1 MAFLLFQSRKGKKL
15 TSLTAFMISSALFL
29 QLIHVISPNTATA
42 ADIPLPALA
51 IEAQSAILIEAETG
65 QILYELNKDELK
77 PPASMAKM
85 MSEYVILE
93 TIEAGK
99 LNWTDTVTVSNYAS
113 KTGGSGGLLAEGE
126 VYTVE
131 ELFRNMSIFS
141 GNDATIALAERVA
154 GSEEAFSVM
163 MNDTAKKIGLSDN
176 AYFIN
181 ATGLDRSDLDKL
193 NMAPESLPGETAITA
208 YDAALI
214 AQRIILDHPDA
225 LEIAQ
230 TTEAYSKADN
240 KGVLMQNWNW
250 MLEGWKPY
258 NNDFAKLF
266 SYEGLDGLKTGHTT
280 RAGYCFTGTAQRGDL
295 RVISVVMAAPTMN
308 KRFYET
314 KKLLDYGFDNFE
326 KMIVIQPK
334 TVIDQLT
341 QVDIKKGVAKE
352 VNVVTEH
359 NAQFLVKKGTK
370 LEDFVITAEAAD
382 EKERVAPIEKGQVL
396 GQLKVMLPT
405 TDGSV
410 MEQTVN
416 LVAAQDAEKASWIRL
431 FFRGIG
437 EFFKSLGGGIKNLF

>member
-15 TSLTAFMISSALFL
+15 TSLTAFMISCALIL
-29 QLIHVISPNTATA
+29 QLIITVSPNPAEA
-42 ADIPLPALA
+42 AEVPALA
-51 IEAQSAILIEAETG
+51 INAQSAVLIEVETG

-93 TIEAGK
+93 TIEEGK
-99 LNWTDTVTVSNYAS
+99 LNWTDTVTVSNYAA

-131 ELFRNMSIFS
+131 DLFKNMSIFS
-141 GNDATIALAERVA
+141 GNDATIALAERVG
-154 GSEEAFSVM
+154 GSEEAFAVM
-163 MNDTAKKIGLSDN
+163 MNEKAKEIGLSEN

-181 ATGLDRSDLDKL
+181 ATGLDRSDLETL
-193 NMAPESLPGETAITA
+193 GMAPASLPGETAITA
-208 YDAALI
+208 HDAALI
-214 AQRIILDHPDA
+214 AQRIILDHPDV
-225 LEIAQ
+225 LEI
-230 TTEAYSKADN
+230 TRTPEAYLKPNDDRY
-240 KGVLMQNWNW
+240 LMKNWNW

-266 SYEGLDGLKTGHTT
+266 SYEGLDGLKTGHTS
-280 RAGYCFTGTAQRGDL
+280 RALYCFTSTAQRGDL

-326 KMIVIQPK
+326 KMIVVQPK
-334 TVIDQLT
+334 TEIEQLT
-341 QVDIKKGVAKE
+341 KVDISKGVAKE
-352 VNVVTEH
+352 VGVVTERS
-359 NAQFLVKKGTK
+359 AQFLVKKGTK
-370 LEDFVITAEAAD
+370 LEDFVLTVKAAD
-382 EKERVAPIEKGQVL
+382 EKQRVAPIKKGQVL
-396 GQLKVMLPT
+396 GELTVMLPT

-410 MEQTVN
+410 MEQKVN

-431 FFRGIG
+431 FFRAIG
-437 EFFKSLGGGIKNLF
+437 DFFKSLVGGIKNLF

>member
-1 MAFLLFQSRKGKKL
+1 VAFLLFQSRKGKKL
-15 TSLTAFMISSALFL
+15 TSLTALMISSALIL
-29 QLIHVISPNTATA
+29 QLIVTISPNTAKA
-42 ADIPLPALA
+42 AEVPAVA

-65 QILYELNKDELK
+65 QILYELNKDELR

-93 TIEAGK
+93 TIKAGK
-99 LNWTDTVTVSNYAS
+99 LNWTDAVTVSQYAA

-131 ELFRNMSIFS
+131 DLFKNMSIFS
-141 GNDATIALAERVA
+141 GNDATIALAERIG
-154 GSEEAFSVM
+154 GSEEGFAVM
-163 MNDTAKKIGLSDN
+163 LNDMAKKIGLSDK

-181 ATGLDRSDLDKL
+181 ATGLDRSDLETL
-193 NMAPESLPGETAITA
+193 GMAPSSLPGETAITA

-214 AQRIILDHPDA
+214 AQRIILDHPD
-225 LEIAQ
+225 LLKISS
-230 TTEAYSKADN
+230 TTEAYSQANN

-250 MLEGWKPY
+250 MLEGWKTY

-266 SYEGLDGLKTGHTT
+266 SYEGLDGLKTGHTS
-280 RAGYCFTGTAQRGDL
+280 RALYCFTSTAKRGDL
-295 RVISVVMAAPTMN
+295 RVISVVMGAPTMN

-334 TVIDQLT
+334 TEVEQLT
-341 QVDIKKGVAKE
+341 KVGIKKGIAKE
-352 VNVVTEH
+352 VGVVTEQ

-370 LEDFVITAEAAD
+370 LEKFVITAKAAD
-382 EKERVAPIEKGQVL
+382 EKLRVAPIKKGQVL
-396 GQLKVMLPT
+396 GELKVMLPT

-410 MEQTVN
+410 MEQKIN
-416 LVAAQDAEKASWIRL
+416 LVAAQDAEKASWLRL
-431 FFRGIG
+431 LFRAVGD
-437 EFFKSLGGGIKNLF
+437 FFKSLVGGVKNLF

>member
-1 MAFLLFQSRKGKKL
+1 MAFLLLQSRQGKKL
-15 TSLTAFMISSALFL
+15 TSLTAFVISSALFF
-29 QLIHVISPNTATA
+29 QLINVISPNTAEA
-42 ADIPLPALA
+42 ADVPALA
-51 IEAQSAILIEAETG
+51 IEAQAAILIEAETG
-65 QILYELNKDELK
+65 QILYELNKDELL

-93 TIEAGK
+93 TIEEGK
-99 LNWTDTVTVSNYAS
+99 LNWSDKVTVSEYSA
-113 KTGGSGGLLAEGE
+113 KTGGSGGALAEGE

-131 ELFRNMSIFS
+131 ELFKNMSIFS
-141 GNDATIALAERVA
+141 GNDATIALAERIG
-154 GSEEAFSVM
+154 GSEEGFSVM
-163 MNDTAKKIGLSDN
+163 MNEMAREIGLSEK

-181 ATGLDRSDLDKL
+181 ATGLDRSDLEKL
-193 NMAPESLPGETAITA
+193 NMAPASLPGETAITA
-208 YDAALI
+208 HDAALI

-250 MLEGWKPY
+250 MLEGWKSY

-280 RAGYCFTGTAQRGDL
+280 RAGFCFTGTAERDGL
-295 RVISVVMAAPTMN
+295 RIISVVMAAPTMN

-334 TVIDQLT
+334 TVIEQLPA
-341 QVDIKKGVAKE
+341 VDIKKGVAKE
-352 VNVVTEH
+352 VGVVTEN

-382 EKERVAPIEKGQVL
+382 EKERIAPIKKGQVL
-396 GQLKVMLPT
+396 GQFKVVLPA
-405 TDGSV
+405 TDGTA

-416 LVAAQDAEKASWIRL
+416 LVAAQDAEKASWLRL

-437 EFFKSLGGGIKNLF
+437 DFFKSIGGGIKNLF